1 MKPEGGF
8 AWSRY
13 LWLGGK
19 LALALAVVGVA
30 AYWLWFTPLH
40 VHRHTITSEEIVA
53 EVMGTGTLE
62 AHEKAT
68 ISTKIPG
75 RLKVFLVD
83 QGDTVKAGQEVARL
97 DDHDLGHEVEIEEA
111 NVTAKKA
118 AVERLQAELLQAK
131 ATLEQATA
139 NNARVLRLAATRA
152 VSQEDVDKSVE
163 SFGVAKANQS
173 RAEAAL
179 SEGRKQ
185 VVAAGRTLEFRQARL
200 EDAVIKSPFDAVIVR
215 RDRYL
220 GDVVVPGTSILAIV
234 SSKELWISAWVDE
247 SSMADVRPNQPA
259 RVVFRSRPNLS
270 LEGKVIRLGRETD
283 RETREFLVDV
293 APLRLPPDWS
303 VGQRAEVYIEIA
315 RKHAEVVVPL
325 KCIVW
330 NDRKPTVFLE
340 VNGRAEQRS
349 VKLGIRSRDAV
360 EILEGLSVNDVV
372 LTPARLG
379 AKLTDG
385 QRVQT
390 P

>member
-1 MKPEGGF
+1 MKTERGF
-8 AWSRY
+8 AWSHY
-13 LWLGGK
+13 LGLGGK
-19 LALALAVVGVA
+19 VALALGVVGAA
-30 AYWLWFTPLH
+30 AYWLWFTPMP
-40 VHRHTITSEEIVA
+40 VDRHTIKSEEIIA

-97 DDHDLGHEVEIEEA
+97 DDHDMVHEVEIEEA
-111 NVTAKKA
+111 NVTAKQA
-118 AVERLQAELLQAK
+118 AVERLQADLMVTK
-131 ATLEQATA
+131 ANLEQATTSH
-139 NNARVLRLAATRA
+139 ARAVRLASSKAI
-152 VSQEDVDKSVE
+152 SQDEVDKATE
-163 SFGVAKANQS
+163 SFAVAKANHS

-185 VVAAGRTLEFRQARL
+185 VVVAGRMRAFRQARL
-200 EDAVIKSPFDAVIVR
+200 DDAVIKSPFDAVIVR

-234 SSKELWISAWVDE
+234 SPKELWISSWVDE
-247 SSMADVRPNQPA
+247 SSMAEVRPDLPA

-315 RKHAEVVVPL
+315 RKHADVVAPL

-330 NDRKPTVFLE
+330 HDRQPMVFLE

-360 EILEGLSVNDVV
+360 EILDGLSVNDVV
-372 LTPARLG
+372 LTPARPG
-379 AKLTDG
+379 VKLADR
-385 QRVQT
+385 QRVQS

>member
-1 MKPEGGF
+1 MKTESGF
-8 AWSRY
+8 AWSHY
-13 LWLGGK
+13 LGLGSK
-19 LALALAVVGVA
+19 VALALGVVAAA
-30 AYWLWFTPLH
+30 AYWLWFTPMH
-40 VHRHTITSEEIVA
+40 VQRHTIKSEELVA

-75 RLKVFLVD
+75 RLKVLLVD
-83 QGDTVKAGQEVARL
+83 QGDIVKAGQEVARL
-97 DDHDLGHEVEIEEA
+97 DDRDLGHEVEIEEA
-111 NVTAKKA
+111 NVAAKQA
-118 AVERLQAELLQAK
+118 AVERLQADLMVTK
-131 ATLEQATA
+131 ANLEQATTSH
-139 NNARVLRLAATRA
+139 ARAMRLVASKAI
-152 VSQEDVDKSVE
+152 SQDEVDKATE
-163 SFGVAKANQS
+163 SFGVAKANHA

-185 VVAAGRTLEFRQARL
+185 VVVAGRMREFRQARL
-200 EDAVIKSPFDAVIVR
+200 DDAVIKSPFDAVIVR

-234 SSKELWISAWVDE
+234 SPEELWISAWVDE
-247 SSMADVRPNQPA
+247 SSMADVRPDQPA

-293 APLRLPPDWS
+293 APARLPPDWS
-303 VGQRAEVYIEIA
+303 VGQRAEVYLEIA
-315 RKHAEVVVPL
+315 RKHAEVVAPL
-325 KCIVW
+325 KCIAW
-330 NDRKPTVFLE
+330 HDRQPTVFLE

-372 LTPARLG
+372 LTPARPG
-379 AKLTDG
+379 TTLTDG